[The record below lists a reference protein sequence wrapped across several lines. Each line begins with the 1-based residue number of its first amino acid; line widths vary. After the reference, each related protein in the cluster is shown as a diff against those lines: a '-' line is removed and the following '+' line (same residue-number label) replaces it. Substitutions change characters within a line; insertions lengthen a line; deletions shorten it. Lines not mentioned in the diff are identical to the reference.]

1 MTKARIV
8 FGVWLIIWTLVLY
21 VGFKLYMGVVAQ
33 QVAGYPRSGQFYL
46 CILFPCAFLTS
57 NILLI
62 VFARKLH
69 WLVLVAAFF
78 MQFVAFLAFFF
89 YGSGG
94 V

>member
-8 FGVWLIIWTLVLY
+8 FGVWLTIWALVLF
-21 VGFKLYMGVVAQ
+21 VNFKLYWGVIAQ
-33 QVAGYPRSGQFYL
+33 QVAGYPRSEQFDFY
-46 CILFPCAFLTS
+46 ILFPGAFLTS

-62 VFARKLH
+62 VFAPKLR
-69 WLVLVAAFF
+69 WLVLAATFF
-78 MQFVAFLAFFF
+78 IQFVALLAFFF

>member
-1 MTKARIV
+1 MTKARIA
-8 FGVWLIIWTLVLY
+8 FSIWLIIWTMALY
-21 VGFKLYMGVVAQ
+21 IGSKLYLGVIAQ
-33 QVAGYPRSGQFYL
+33 QVADYPRSEQFYL
-46 CILFPCAFLTS
+46 YILFPCAFLTS

-69 WLVLVAAFF
+69 WLVLVATFF
-78 MQFVAFLAFFF
+78 IQFVALLAFFF

>member
-8 FGVWLIIWTLVLY
+8 SGVWLIIWTLALFI
-21 VGFKLYMGVVAQ
+21 GSKLYSGVIAQ
-33 QVAGYPRSGQFYL
+33 QVSDYPRSEQFYFY
-46 CILFPCAFLTS
+46 ILFPCVFLTS
-57 NILLI
+57 NMLLI

-69 WLVLVAAFF
+69 WLVLAASFF
-78 MQFVAFLAFFF
+78 IQFVAFLAFFF